1 MVGEAN
7 SGEEALALA
16 SSLLPDLVITDVDMP
31 GGDGF
36 ELARLLRD
44 QLPEVKVIMV
54 SSHTGRGFQRLA
66 RREGVVALIPKV
78 KLSVDA
84 LTQALQRALPE
95 EA

>member
-1 MVGEAN
+1 MVAEAN

-36 ELARLLRD
+36 ELARMVRD
-44 QLPEVKVIMV
+44 QLPGVKVIMV
-54 SSHTGRGFQRLA
+54 SGHTGRGFQRLA
-66 RREGVVALIPKV
+66 RREGAVALIPKV

-84 LTQALQRALPE
+84 LSQALQQALQE

>member
-31 GGDGF
+31 NGDGF
-36 ELARLLRD
+36 ELARMLRD
-44 QLPEVKVIMV
+44 QLPGVKVIMV
-54 SSHTGRGFQRLA
+54 SGHTGREFQRLA
-66 RREGVVALIPKV
+66 RREGAVALISKL
-78 KLSVDA
+78 KLSVDSLA
-84 LTQALQRALPE
+84 QALQRALPE